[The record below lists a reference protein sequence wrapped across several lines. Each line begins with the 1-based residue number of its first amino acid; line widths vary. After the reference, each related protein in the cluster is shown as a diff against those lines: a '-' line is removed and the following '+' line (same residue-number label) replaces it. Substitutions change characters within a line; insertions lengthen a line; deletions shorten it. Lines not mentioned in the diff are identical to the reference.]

1 MQTWLGRT
9 ARAESPPE
17 AETEATS
24 PKTLACALSSLFRSD
39 KSQVWWCT
47 ERRRQRQ
54 WDLYEFKASLV
65 YNPLTP
71 GSRTVRA
78 LLHRETLSQK
88 GGKKGTVV
96 QDWRIMITS
105 IHSGTLIKTSSP
117 AVPHDCVYLWP
128 PKAGLQASSRNFTE
142 PTKLLSST
150 QRGSPDKG
158 SELQARGRVA
168 FPEPPESTLLPGCSE
183 YLG

>member
-1 MQTWLGRT
+1 MVVHR
-9 ARAESPPE
+9 EKE
-17 AETEATS
+17 
-24 PKTLACALSSLFRSD
+24 
-39 KSQVWWCT
+39 
-47 ERRRQRQ
+47 

-88 GGKKGTVV
+88 GEKRDCCARLENNDNLNPQWDPDKN
-96 QDWRIMITS
+96 QF
-105 IHSGTLIKTSSP
+105 SGRS
-117 AVPHDCVYLWP
+117 HDCVYLWP
-128 PKAGLQASSRNFTE
+128 PKAGLQASSQNFTE
-142 PTKLLSST
+142 PTELLSST

>member
-1 MQTWLGRT
+1 MCRI
-9 ARAESPPE
+9 PPE

-24 PKTLACALSSLFRSD
+24 PKALAYALSSLFRSD

-88 GGKKGTVV
+88 GKKRDRCARLENNDSLNP
-96 QDWRIMITS
+96 QAEWDPDKNQF
-105 IHSGTLIKTSSP
+105 SGRSQ
-117 AVPHDCVYLWP
+117 DCVYLWP

-142 PTKLLSST
+142 PTELLSST

-158 SELQARGRVA
+158 FELQARGRVA

>member
-9 ARAESPPE
+9 ARAESPQKQK
-17 AETEATS
+17 TEATS

-117 AVPHDCVYLWP
+117 AVPMTVCTCGHPRQGCRPAVGTLPNQPSYCLP
-128 PKAGLQASSRNFTE
+128 PKGAPQTKALNSRPVVE
-142 PTKLLSST
+142 
-150 QRGSPDKG
+150 
-158 SELQARGRVA
+158 
-168 FPEPPESTLLPGCSE
+168 
-183 YLG
+183 